1 MQVRSRDRA
10 VHNKCNNM
18 SNMVMC
24 LQTIVGEFEHER
36 LHQDPK
42 DGELFQ

>member
-24 LQTIVGEFEHER
+24 LQTIVGEFEHEH
-36 LHQDPK
+36 LH
-42 DGELFQ
+42 